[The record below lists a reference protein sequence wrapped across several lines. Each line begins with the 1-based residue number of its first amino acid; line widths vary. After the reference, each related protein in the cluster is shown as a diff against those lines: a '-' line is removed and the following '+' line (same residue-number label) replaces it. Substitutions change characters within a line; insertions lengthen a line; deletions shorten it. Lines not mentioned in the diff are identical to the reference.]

1 MFHFLYKRQNNI
13 NFIKGFML
21 LCFFVFFIYNYN
33 SPSSSWA
40 SSDIIERSHSGSNTR
55 LTTTDFTPSTDS
67 IFILTSSIMNSAAGQ
82 LGAVRVISSVTSPL
96 LASMR

>member
-1 MFHFLYKRQNNI
+1 MGICYEVVFHNN
-13 NFIKGFML
+13 
-21 LCFFVFFIYNYN
+21 
-33 SPSSSWA
+33 PSSSWA

-55 LTTTDFTPSTDS
+55 LTVTDFTPSTDS

-82 LGAVRVISSVTSPL
+82 LGAVRVMSRVTSPS

>member
-1 MFHFLYKRQNNI
+1 MGICYEVVFHNK
-13 NFIKGFML
+13 
-21 LCFFVFFIYNYN
+21 
-33 SPSSSWA
+33 PSSSWA

-55 LTTTDFTPSTDS
+55 LTVTDFTPSTDS

-82 LGAVRVISSVTSPL
+82 LGAVRVMSRMTLPS